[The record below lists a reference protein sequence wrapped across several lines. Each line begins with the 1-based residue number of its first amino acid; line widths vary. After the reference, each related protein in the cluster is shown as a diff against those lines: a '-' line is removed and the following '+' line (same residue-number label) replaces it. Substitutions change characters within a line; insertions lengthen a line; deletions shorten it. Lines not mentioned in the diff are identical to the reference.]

1 MSYQSNLQFKISNLP
16 AGKIVDV
23 SAGYHKT
30 MNFPTVMRKKFGVIS
45 SDLGKIFGLQP
56 IPIVSNNL
64 EMYQKALLEYDVTNV
79 QAYLN
84 AWNDLATEG
93 NIRLNQVNANT
104 GRELQLAQTSTSRP
118 LSPRE
123 SKELETLRTA
133 RKPVYFPTSVVQN
146 QLSPREINKL
156 QTLSTKTSLS
166 PREAK
171 EYEHLIEKRRADTYQ
186 ARDII
191 GQNIAKE
198 MAEGRSQKQAISIAL
213 SEARR
218 AGLDI
223 PYPNSPRTISQSS
236 KLPYPVY

>member
-1 MSYQSNLQFKISNLP
+1 MSQSNIQVKISGLP
-16 AGKIVDV
+16 TGKIVDV

-30 MNFPTVMRKKFGVIS
+30 MSFPTVMRKKFGVIS
-45 SDLGKIFGLQP
+45 TDIGNVFGLTP
-56 IPIVSNNL
+56 ILIVSNNL
-64 EMYQKALLEYDVTNV
+64 GMYQKALMEYGVTNV
-79 QAYLN
+79 QPYLN

-104 GRELQLAQTSTSRP
+104 GRELQLAQTSTSRT

-123 SKELETLRTA
+123 SKQLETLRTV
-133 RKPVYFPTSVVQN
+133 RKPIPFSSSIVQN

-156 QTLSTKTSLS
+156 QSLSTKTSLS

-171 EYEHLIEKRRADTYQ
+171 EYEHLVEKRRTDTYR

-198 MAEGRSQKQAISIAL
+198 MAEGKSRSQAIAISL

-236 KLPYPVY
+236 KLPYPIY